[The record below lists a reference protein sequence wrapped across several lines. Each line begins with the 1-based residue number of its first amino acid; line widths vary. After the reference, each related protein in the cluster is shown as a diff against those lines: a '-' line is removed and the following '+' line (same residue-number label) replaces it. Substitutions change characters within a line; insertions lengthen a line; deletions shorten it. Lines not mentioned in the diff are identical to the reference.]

1 MSDMRLGMFLAGMI
15 LLLVGGFAGIT
26 GYLYLTSGGNSFQQI
41 ISSLPPDLSTTVGLM
56 TVAAAGGAVVALI
69 GLGLI
74 VGGASS
80 RYFIKSAD
88 PLVLKS
94 LTEKEPVATPNG
106 YPENVVFCQS
116 CGRPVSMRDE
126 FCSVCGAK
134 VR

>member
-15 LLLVGGFAGIT
+15 LLLIGGFAGLT
-26 GYLYLTSGGNSFQQI
+26 GYLYISQTMSFQQI
-41 ISSLPPDLSTTVGLM
+41 FASLPPDLSTTFGLM
-56 TVAAAGGAVVALI
+56 TVAAAGGAIVALI

-80 RYFIKSAD
+80 RYLIKSAD
-88 PLVLKS
+88 PLLLKS
-94 LTEKEPVATPNG
+94 LTEKEPVPSPNG

-126 FCSVCGAK
+126 FCAVCGAK

>member
-1 MSDMRLGMFLAGMI
+1 M
-15 LLLVGGFAGIT
+15 T
-26 GYLYLTSGGNSFQQI
+26 GYLYLSQNVGSLQQI
-41 ISSLPPDLSTTVGLM
+41 LSSLSALDLSTTIGLM
-56 TVAAAGGAVVALI
+56 TVAAAGGAVLALI

-74 VGGASS
+74 VGGVAS
-80 RYFIKSAD
+80 RYTIKSAD

-94 LTEKEPVATPNG
+94 LTEKEPVPTPNG

>member
-1 MSDMRLGMFLAGMI
+1 MFLAGMI
-15 LLLVGGFAGIT
+15 LLLVGGFAGLT
-26 GYLYLTSGGNSFQQI
+26 GYLYLSQNVGSFQQI
-41 ISSLPPDLSTTVGLM
+41 LSSLPPDLSTTVGLM

-88 PLVLKS
+88 PLVLRS
-94 LTEKEPVATPNG
+94 LTEKEPVPTPDG
-106 YPENVVFCQS
+106 YPENVVFCQT
-116 CGRPVSMRDE
+116 CGRPVSIRDDY
-126 FCSVCGAK
+126 CAVCGAK

>member
-1 MSDMRLGMFLAGMI
+1 MRLGMFLAGLI
-15 LLLVGGFAGIT
+15 LLLIGGFAGLT
-26 GYLYLTSGGNSFQQI
+26 GYLYISSTGVSFQSI
-41 ISSLPPDLSTTVGLM
+41 LSSLPPDMSTTLGQM
-56 TVAAAGGAVVALI
+56 TVAGAGGAIVALL
-69 GLGLI
+69 GMGLI
-74 VGGASS
+74 VGGAAS
-80 RYFIKSAD
+80 RITIKSAD

-94 LTEKEPVATPNG
+94 LTEKEPVPTPNG

>member
-1 MSDMRLGMFLAGMI
+1 MRLGMFLAGMI
-15 LLLVGGFAGIT
+15 LLLVGGFAGLT
-26 GYLYLTSGGNSFQQI
+26 GYLYLSQNVGSFQQI
-41 ISSLPPDLSTTVGLM
+41 LSSLPPDLSTTVGLM

-88 PLVLKS
+88 PLVLRS
-94 LTEKEPVATPNG
+94 LTEKEPVPTPDG
-106 YPENVVFCQS
+106 YPENVVFCQA
-116 CGRPVSMRDE
+116 CGRPVSIRDDY
-126 FCSVCGAK
+126 CAVCGAK

>member
-1 MSDMRLGMFLAGMI
+1 MFLAGMV
-15 LLLVGGFAGIT
+15 LLLVGGFAGMM
-26 GYLYLTSGGNSFQQI
+26 GYLYLSQNVGSFQQI
-41 ISSLPPDLSTTVGLM
+41 LSSLSALDLNTTLGLM
-56 TVAAAGGAVVALI
+56 TVAAAGGAVLALI

-74 VGGASS
+74 VGGVAS
-80 RYFIKSAD
+80 RYTIKSAD
-88 PLVLKS
+88 PLLLKS
-94 LTEKEPVATPNG
+94 LTEKEPVPTPNG

>member
-1 MSDMRLGMFLAGMI
+1 MRLGMFLAGMI
-15 LLLVGGFAGIT
+15 LLLVGGFAGLT
-26 GYLYLTSGGNSFQQI
+26 GYLYLSQNVGSFQQI
-41 ISSLPPDLSTTVGLM
+41 LSSLPPDLTTTVGLM

-88 PLVLKS
+88 PLVFKS
-94 LTEKEPVATPNG
+94 LTEKEPVPTPNG
-106 YPENVVFCQS
+106 YPENVVFCQT
-116 CGRPVSMRDE
+116 CGRPVSIRDDY
-126 FCSVCGAK
+126 CAVCGTK

>member
-1 MSDMRLGMFLAGMI
+1 MADMRLGMFLAGMI

-26 GYLYLTSGGNSFQQI
+26 GYLYLSQTISFQQI
-41 ISSLPPDLSTTVGLM
+41 IDSLPPDVSTTQGLM
-56 TVAAAGGAVVALI
+56 TVAGAIGAVVALI

-74 VGGASS
+74 VGGAAS
-80 RYFIKSAD
+80 RITIRSAD

-94 LTEKEPVATPNG
+94 LTEREPVPTPNA

-116 CGRPVSMRDE
+116 CGRPVSMQDE
-126 FCSVCGAK
+126 YCSVCGAK

>member
-1 MSDMRLGMFLAGMI
+1 MFLAGMV
-15 LLLVGGFAGIT
+15 LLLVGGFAGMT
-26 GYLYLTSGGNSFQQI
+26 GYLYLSQNVGSFEQI
-41 ISSLPPDLSTTVGLM
+41 LSSLSALDLSTTLGLM

-74 VGGASS
+74 VGGVAS
-80 RYFIKSAD
+80 RYTIKSAD

-94 LTEKEPVATPNG
+94 LTEKEPVPTPNG